1 MKKRIAECLDRC
13 RRQGRPAL
21 IVYATVGCPDPASGE
36 LLIDRLIDVDV
47 KYTFR
52 FMQCTGRSALADSQ
66 TGALMVHML
75 SNAFYSGLFETIRH
89 ELSREDAIAY
99 ALRLRRFFRMG
110 WADLLG
116 MEKG

>member
-1 MKKRIAECLDRC
+1 MID
-13 RRQGRPAL
+13 
-21 IVYATVGCPDPASGE
+21 S
-36 LLIDRLIDVDV
+36 LIDIDV
-47 KYTFR
+47 KCTLR
-52 FMQCTGRSALADSQ
+52 FIQCTGRGVLTDDQ

-89 ELSREDAIAY
+89 NLSREEAIEY

>member
-1 MKKRIAECLDRC
+1 MID
-13 RRQGRPAL
+13 
-21 IVYATVGCPDPASGE
+21 S
-36 LLIDRLIDVDV
+36 LIDIDV

-52 FMQCTGRSALADSQ
+52 FMQCTGRGALTDDQ
-66 TGALMVHML
+66 TGALMVHRL

-89 ELSREDAIAY
+89 DRSRQEAIVY

-116 MEKG
+116 LEKG

>member
-1 MKKRIAECLDRC
+1 MID
-13 RRQGRPAL
+13 
-21 IVYATVGCPDPASGE
+21 S
-36 LLIDRLIDVDV
+36 LIDNDV

-52 FMQCTGRSALADSQ
+52 FMQCTGRGALTDDQ
-66 TGALMVHML
+66 TCSLMVHML
-75 SNAFYSGLFETIRH
+75 SNVLYSGMFETIRH
-89 ELSREDAIAY
+89 DLSRQEAIVY